1 MRAEVDKL
9 VADLLALTR
18 TTTTQL
24 NSSAGLGSSFLGRA
38 SFTAVAPPVHVPV
51 SQGMVTSTEIARLT
65 AMVEDVKQL
74 VNGGGFKTQ
83 SQDFKSYQDVVVF
96 CKKSLPASLCY
107 QCFPDIGTMLSNGNS
122 GFANRS
128 DIEQREL
135 HGSKVGRT
143 TPQSDVVA
151 SFQSQDPEIFGN
163 NYSNLKTFNDW
174 DGGDGV
180 EGVYNTISIG
190 MEDWMS
196 SLSTS
201 IDHTFEMHPAALS
214 VCKELLSLTVDFFRK
229 MSSMMSI
236 LYRELMVTTF
246 GSDNPSKESKA
257 ICWKIVLTLVRVIFR
272 ELRKVRVG
280 SEHAYNFPHRANAL
294 YLWGILQAHRVMAEF
309 VKTNFREHPMFHP
322 KMIMFL
328 FETSVPKSEIDRVIA
343 LVHSV
348 RALPTTV
355 DTITRN
361 INSVKGRMD
370 SFEDRLAALE
380 RAGGGGGYGG
390 GGGGGQSAAAK
401 RKAEQKRKREAAAR
415 GGCNSDI
422 EDIP

>member
-1 MRAEVDKL
+1 MPP
-9 VADLLALTR
+9 
-18 TTTTQL
+18 
-24 NSSAGLGSSFLGRA
+24 
-38 SFTAVAPPVHVPV
+38 VAPVV
-51 SQGMVTSTEIARLT
+51 QGMVTSTEIARLT
-65 AMVEDVKQL
+65 AMVADVKQL

-83 SQDFKSYQDVVVF
+83 SHDFKSYDDVVMF
-96 CKKSLPASLCY
+96 CKKFLPQSECY
-107 QCFPDIGTMLSNGNS
+107 QCFPDICTMLSNGNS
-122 GFANRS
+122 GFTARS
-128 DIEQREL
+128 DIEQHEI
-135 HGSKVGRT
+135 HAAKVART

-174 DGGDGV
+174 DAGDGV
-180 EGVYNTISIG
+180 DGVYNTISRG

-214 VCKELLSLTVDFFRK
+214 LCRELMSLTVDFFRK
-229 MSSMMSI
+229 MSSMMSV
-236 LYRELMVTTF
+236 LYRELMVKTF

-257 ICWKIVLTLVRVIFR
+257 ICWKIVLTLVKVIFR

-280 SEHAYNFPHRANAL
+280 SEHAYSFSDRANPL
-294 YLWGILQAHRVMAEF
+294 YLWGVLQAHRVMADF

-343 LVHSV
+343 LVTSV

-355 DTITRN
+355 DTLMRGL
-361 INSVKGRMD
+361 NSVKSRMD
-370 SFEDRLAALE
+370 TVEDRLHALE
-380 RAGGGGGYGG
+380 RAGGSGGYGG
-390 GGGGGQSAAAK
+390 GGGGGAAAK
-401 RKAEQKRKREAAAR
+401 KKAEQKRKREAAAAR
-415 GGCNSDI
+415 GGNGEI
-422 EDIP
+422 EEIP